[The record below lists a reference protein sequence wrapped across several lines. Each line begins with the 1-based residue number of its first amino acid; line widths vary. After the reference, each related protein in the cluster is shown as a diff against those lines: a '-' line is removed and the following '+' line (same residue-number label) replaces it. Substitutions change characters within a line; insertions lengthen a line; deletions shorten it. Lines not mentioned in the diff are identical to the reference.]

1 MDDSELLARLRG
13 GDREAFDIIF
23 RAHYAPLV
31 NAAEGVLRE
40 RAVAEEVAQDVFLEL
55 WRRRESLVVQES
67 LRAYLFRSVRNRAL
81 NHLRHGRVQRNAAP
95 YVAREE
101 ATPAA
106 APARM
111 AEREIEGAVREAV
124 AALPAPVRQV
134 FEMSRRQHLKY
145 NEIADSLGI
154 SVKTVEARMG
164 KALKEL
170 RVRLA
175 PWLPGADGPDG

>member
-1 MDDSELLARLRG
+1 MDDSELLGRLRA
-13 GDREAFDIIF
+13 GDRDAFDAIF
-23 RAHYAPLV
+23 RAHYATMV
-31 NAAEGVLRE
+31 GAAEGVVRE
-40 RAVAEEVAQDVFLEL
+40 RAIAEEVAQDVFLEL

-81 NHLRHGRVQRNAAP
+81 NHLRHGRVQRDAAP

-101 ATPAA
+101 ATPAS
-106 APARM
+106 APSRM
-111 AEREIEGAVREAV
+111 AEREIEAAVRDAV

-134 FEMSRRQHLKY
+134 FEMSRTHHMKY
-145 NEIADSLGI
+145 DEIAASLGV

-175 PWLPGADGPDG
+175 AWLPGADG